1 MFVREKVKAKFKTA
15 NTHHCTHL
23 TPITVQLN
31 THPSTPNT
39 HPSPPEGRELDY
51 LFSINVSSV

>member
-31 THPSTPNT
+31 THPS
-39 HPSPPEGRELDY
+39 PPEGRELDY